1 MYDQQ
6 TASEDK
12 RLRIIKGAIK
22 VFSQQ
27 GFYKAKIEEIA
38 EQAGVGKG
46 TVYEYFASKEELF
59 LEMFL
64 YIEERCRGTV
74 QRELPGVSAFSDK
87 LQKMFVVIMRFLRDH
102 REMGKIL
109 FAGSPPV
116 SDDTQ
121 RVLREKNQKMLD
133 DLSGMLEEAAAKGEI
148 RPVNVGVAAHVIFGT
163 LLFVAAQV
171 LFSEDEGLDYNRLA
185 QEINGIFLQGL
196 GLAERR
202 PGRSS

>member
-74 QRELPGVSAFSDK
+74 QRELSGVSAFSDK
-87 LQKMFVVIMRFLRDH
+87 LQKMFVVIMRF
-102 REMGKIL
+102 
-109 FAGSPPV
+109 
-116 SDDTQ
+116 
-121 RVLREKNQKMLD
+121 
-133 DLSGMLEEAAAKGEI
+133 
-148 RPVNVGVAAHVIFGT
+148 
-163 LLFVAAQV
+163 
-171 LFSEDEGLDYNRLA
+171 
-185 QEINGIFLQGL
+185 
-196 GLAERR
+196 
-202 PGRSS
+202 

>member
-74 QRELPGVSAFSDK
+74 QRELSGVSAFFDK

-116 SDDTQ
+116 SEDTQ

-148 RPVNVGVAAHVIFGT
+148 RPVDVGVAAQVIFGT

-185 QEINGIFLQGL
+185 QEVNGVILE